1 MKYAV
6 SNGQRIEATPS
17 AVGTCPC
24 CGADMITKCGDLK
37 VWHWAH
43 KSKRVCDHWWEIILS
58 NMDNQTEATIR
69 DAFIQCFSDD
79 SDTTRSVMEN
89 RRMAKA
95 LILAGWERAGKFNTV
110 ERRNQTRFVN
120 SLGSQ

>member
-1 MKYAV
+1 ME
-6 SNGQRIEATPS
+6 QDPW
-17 AVGTCPC
+17 C
-24 CGADMITKCGDLK
+24 
-37 VWHWAH
+37 
-43 KSKRVCDHWWEIILS
+43 EIILS

-95 LILAGWERAGKFNTV
+95 LILAGWERAGKFNTG